1 MIEDY
6 LKKREARG
14 QECAISMKALI
25 FAFAAS
31 ERAIKRMV
39 AKERAAG
46 ALICSTTVNGGGYY
60 LPATV
65 DEVREQRDRMEK
77 GSRRVLRCCAR
88 SGGS

>member
-46 ALICSTTVNGGGYY
+46 A
-60 LPATV
+60 
-65 DEVREQRDRMEK
+65 
-77 GSRRVLRCCAR
+77 
-88 SGGS
+88 